1 MIDVS
6 SQVSH
11 FLARLFGVEEA
22 RATRAERLRLRGRV
36 HELTNDF
43 VKKRVKKAKSDGV
56 DGAALREEAAALLAT
71 LPGTAGLDRDEE
83 ERFAGRVLALLE
95 REGAE
100 ALSADDPRS
109 VDEALALLGLDLRLR
124 KDAGDAEVSSWIFL
138 RELEKLDFAEGL
150 VEFERPDPELP
161 EAMVGPEATRRR
173 RDGFHL
179 TDARASEEEVLAEV
193 DQCLFCHE
201 REKDSCAKGLLEK
214 KSEVFQKN
222 PVGIELGGC
231 PLDER
236 ISEMHEAYGDGD
248 PIGALALV
256 MIDNPMCP
264 GTGHR
269 ICNDCMK
276 SCIYQKQEPVNIP
289 QIETRVL
296 IDALD
301 LPYGPE
307 IYLLLTRWNPLNV
320 ARPYALPYNGLDVL
334 VVGMGPA
341 GYTLAH
347 FLTQEGF
354 GVVGVDG
361 LKVEPLPA
369 DQTGRIG
376 AGGGLGQGEL
386 LPTPIRTYRETTDD
400 LEERILLG
408 FGGVSEYG
416 ITVRWDK
423 NFLSLP
429 YLSLLRREHF
439 QLHGGVRFGGT
450 LAIEDAWA
458 RGFDHIAIATGAGKP
473 TVVRMKNNLSRGIRK
488 ASDFLMAL
496 QLTGAFKKDALAN
509 LQLRLPALVIGGGL
523 TGIDTATEA
532 IAYYPGQVEKMAGRY
547 DVLCQEFGEET
558 VRGFFSDEERG
569 VLDEF
574 VGHGREVAA
583 ERQRAQVAGEAP
595 DLVGLVHAW
604 GGVKLVYRKGMR
616 EAPAYRL
623 NHEEIIKAFEEG
635 IVFVEH
641 MSPLEAKLDEYGA
654 VEGMVFERQFQND
667 EGKWRGTGERIELP
681 ARTVLVAAGT
691 SPNIM
696 YEKEHPG
703 SFELDEWAW
712 FFEINKRAEEGLV
725 PVAGGKDEEGA
736 GFFTSYDDGQH
747 TVSVY
752 GDNHPAY
759 AGNVVRAMAS
769 ARDGYPAVVASFA
782 RELAGLDGSSGAL
795 AKRKAAWS
803 EMARKLCLEL
813 DAKVHGVN
821 RLTPTITE
829 VVVHAPAAARGF
841 EPGQFYRLQNYE
853 TQARTI
859 DGTRLALEGIALTG
873 AWKDDAQ
880 GLIGL
885 IVLEMGVSSRLCST
899 LQPGEPVVLMGP
911 TGAPTEIPSGEKVI
925 LAGGGL
931 GNAVLFSIGRAMRE
945 AGNEVIYFGA
955 FKRGEDIFKREEIE
969 AAADVVIWSTDG
981 GAEIEPDE
989 KRPFD
994 RHFRGN
1000 VVQAMLAYAEGE
1012 FGEVKVPLD
1021 ECARLVCIGSDRMM
1035 NAVREQRF
1043 GVLEPHL
1050 MPGHVA
1056 IGSINSPMQCM
1067 MKEICAQCLCKH
1079 VDPETGEEAKPVF
1092 SCFNQDQELDRVDFD
1107 NLNQRLRQNSV
1118 PEKLSNLWL
1127 DHLAHADEEL
1137 DIWTVL

>member
-1 MIDVS
+1 MSGLWLTGMDVHGIQAYLGATGKLREIVGAS
-6 SQVSH
+6 GLVDH
-11 FLARLFGVEEA
+11 FTVTRPEHVLREMGLQRRDVTQTPAAGEDGRWYDVVRSLGGVVRLILPSRELCVQWAQLMTDEILSRAPGMRAGVA
-22 RATRAERLRLRGRV
+22 HVPFDWQTDPLGDVLMK
-36 HELTNDF
+36 LT
-43 VKKRVKKAKSDGV
+43 
-56 DGAALREEAAALLAT
+56 AALDRKRNRPHAGAGFTGVPYTATCRLTGGPAA
-71 LPGTAGLDRDEE
+71 GTAGQGN
-83 ERFAGRVLALLE
+83 ER
-95 REGAE
+95 
-100 ALSADDPRS
+100 LSA
-109 VDEALALLGLDLRLR
+109 E
-124 KDAGDAEVSSWIFL
+124 
-138 RELEKLDFAEGL
+138 
-150 VEFERPDPELP
+150 
-161 EAMVGPEATRRR
+161 
-173 RDGFHL
+173 
-179 TDARASEEEVLAEV
+179 
-193 DQCLFCHE
+193 C
-201 REKDSCAKGLLEK
+201 
-214 KSEVFQKN
+214 
-222 PVGIELGGC
+222 
-231 PLDER
+231 
-236 ISEMHEAYGDGD
+236 
-248 PIGALALV
+248 
-256 MIDNPMCP
+256 
-264 GTGHR
+264 
-269 ICNDCMK
+269 
-276 SCIYQKQEPVNIP
+276 
-289 QIETRVL
+289 
-296 IDALD
+296 
-301 LPYGPE
+301 
-307 IYLLLTRWNPLNV
+307 
-320 ARPYALPYNGLDVL
+320 
-334 VVGMGPA
+334 
-341 GYTLAH
+341 
-347 FLTQEGF
+347 
-354 GVVGVDG
+354 
-361 LKVEPLPA
+361 
-369 DQTGRIG
+369 
-376 AGGGLGQGEL
+376 
-386 LPTPIRTYRETTDD
+386 
-400 LEERILLG
+400 
-408 FGGVSEYG
+408 
-416 ITVRWDK
+416 
-423 NFLSLP
+423 
-429 YLSLLRREHF
+429 
-439 QLHGGVRFGGT
+439 
-450 LAIEDAWA
+450 
-458 RGFDHIAIATGAGKP
+458 
-473 TVVRMKNNLSRGIRK
+473 
-488 ASDFLMAL
+488 
-496 QLTGAFKKDALAN
+496 
-509 LQLRLPALVIGGGL
+509 
-523 TGIDTATEA
+523 
-532 IAYYPGQVEKMAGRY
+532 
-547 DVLCQEFGEET
+547 
-558 VRGFFSDEERG
+558 
-569 VLDEF
+569 
-574 VGHGREVAA
+574 
-583 ERQRAQVAGEAP
+583 
-595 DLVGLVHAW
+595 
-604 GGVKLVYRKGMR
+604 
-616 EAPAYRL
+616 
-623 NHEEIIKAFEEG
+623 
-635 IVFVEH
+635 
-641 MSPLEAKLDEYGA
+641 
-654 VEGMVFERQFQND
+654 
-667 EGKWRGTGERIELP
+667 
-681 ARTVLVAAGT
+681 
-691 SPNIM
+691 
-696 YEKEHPG
+696 
-703 SFELDEWAW
+703 
-712 FFEINKRAEEGLV
+712 
-725 PVAGGKDEEGA
+725 
-736 GFFTSYDDGQH
+736 
-747 TVSVY
+747 
-752 GDNHPAY
+752 
-759 AGNVVRAMAS
+759 
-769 ARDGYPAVVASFA
+769 
-782 RELAGLDGSSGAL
+782 L